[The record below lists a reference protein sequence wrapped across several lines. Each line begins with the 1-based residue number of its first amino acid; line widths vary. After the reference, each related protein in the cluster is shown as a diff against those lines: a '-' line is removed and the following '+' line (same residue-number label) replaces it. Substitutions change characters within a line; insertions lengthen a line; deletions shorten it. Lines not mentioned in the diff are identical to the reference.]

1 MKTFK
6 EFCESEA
13 PSSVDANV
21 GKPGGQTKGKP
32 DFIKQVYK
40 KLGDRLEAIDTEA
53 RKRREAGEKT
63 PFQELFQKA
72 SDEIR
77 DILKK

>member
-21 GKPGGQTKGKP
+21 GKPGGQTKGV
-32 DFIKQVYK
+32 KQIYK